1 MRKVTIFQHPVL
13 LLPAPQPVSRGG
25 GTPPHA
31 PPTPTEPAHADTDEE
46 VLVLRGREDV
56 EIAEGGV
63 NRGVGEVEAEHL
75 GGVGEEAEALLRR
88 EAGVL
93 RYRVPVAEREIG
105 LVSFSLLSSDSS
117 AIVRA
122 GLMHLPFNCTA
133 DERMTFTSN
142 SFILIGLSRVGDTIE
157 SRKKGV
163 STIVVKAGLVT
174 FPLSDFLG

>member
-1 MRKVTIFQHPVL
+1 MRKVTFFQHPVL

-63 NRGVGEVEAEHL
+63 NRGVGEVGAEHL

-88 EAGVL
+88 EARVL
-93 RYRVPVAEREIG
+93 RYRVPVAERENG
-105 LVSFSLLSSDSS
+105 LVLVCFLLTPRLLFGQ
-117 AIVRA
+117 V
-122 GLMHLPFNCTA
+122 
-133 DERMTFTSN
+133 
-142 SFILIGLSRVGDTIE
+142 
-157 SRKKGV
+157 
-163 STIVVKAGLVT
+163 
-174 FPLSDFLG
+174 